1 LEARVK
7 TAITEMFGIDHPIIQ
22 GGMHYVGFAELAA
35 AVSNAGGLGIITGLT
50 QRTPELLAKE
60 IARCRD
66 MTDKPFGVNLTF
78 LPSFTEPPYPEYI
91 AAINEGGVRIVETAG
106 RSPEQYMPALKAAGI
121 KVIHKCTSVRQS
133 LKAEKIG
140 CDAVSVDGFE
150 CGGHPGEDDIPN
162 MILLPRAADELKIPF
177 VASGGMA
184 DARSL
189 VAALSM
195 GAAGMNMGTRF
206 IATKEAPVH
215 PKVKQAL
222 VAATELD
229 TRLVMR
235 ALRNTERVLK
245 NKGVD
250 ELLAIEREKGASLTI
265 QDIHE
270 QVAGVYPKVMIDGD
284 MEAGAW
290 SCGMVVGLIND
301 VPTVKELI
309 DRIMADAEAIIR
321 QRLTGFLDGFDV
333 PKPARAIA

>member
-1 LEARVK
+1 MK
-7 TAITEMFGIDHPIIQ
+7 TAITELFGIRHPIIQ
-22 GGMHYVGFAELAA
+22 GGMHCVGFAEL

-78 LPSFTEPPYPEYI
+78 LPTFSAPPYPEYI
-91 AAINEGGVRIVETAG
+91 RAIAEGGVRIVETAG
-106 RSPEQYMPALKAAGI
+106 RSPEAYMPSLKAAGI
-121 KVIHKCTSVRQS
+121 KVIHKCTSVRHS
-133 LKAEKIG
+133 LKAEQIG

-150 CGGHPGEDDIPN
+150 CGGHPGEDDMPN
-162 MILLPRAADELKIPF
+162 MILLPRAAEELKIPF

-189 VAALSM
+189 VAALAM

-215 PKVKQAL
+215 DNVKKAL
-222 VAATELD
+222 VEASELD

-250 ELLAIEREKGASLTI
+250 RLIEREKGKGLKI
-265 QDIHE
+265 EDIHG
-270 QVAGVYPKVMIDGD
+270 QVAGVYPKVMIDGEMD
-284 MEAGAW
+284 AGAW
-290 SCGMVVGLIND
+290 SCGMVVGLIHD
-301 VPTVKELI
+301 IPSVKELI
-309 DRIMADAEAIIR
+309 D
-321 QRLTGFLDGFDV
+321 
-333 PKPARAIA
+333 PAAS